1 MFEAARSFTD
11 PPGLYH
17 SALQQ
22 LDAGQIAND
31 PLQAQQGSVP
41 DEFEGCAASRN
52 GMIHARLCFRT
63 DARSVR
69 RIRDF
74 RSFCKG
80 PVA

>member
-1 MFEAARSFTD
+1 
-11 PPGLYH
+11 
-17 SALQQ
+17 
-22 LDAGQIAND
+22 
-31 PLQAQQGSVP
+31 
-41 DEFEGCAASRN
+41 
-52 GMIHARLCFRT
+52 MIHARLCFRT